1 MLFDG
6 VIKQRKI
13 RHSNGQDYPY
23 TRKMDDRA
31 LSRENEL
38 SIHIITPLSDNFDN
52 LTLQRMQSMG
62 RDELRIVLPAD
73 ARFMQDLTMH
83 KRTEKYIR
91 QNSNTQQEAIKR
103 ILDAKGFQNAERLSD
118 LQMRARALLGKAA
131 LIINA
136 ADVDVS
142 GEDGQSRVLKGFD
155 HLIQT
160 TYPNLRMLRDVPFNE
175 ADIGKHLRMV
185 EDGLLANDATS
196 LTEPEQELLAF
207 IQSNAR
213 SGVRTTVKSLIER
226 FERKNYGWY
235 YAAILCNLA
244 LLPSAT
250 RWGKSCKA

>member
-1 MLFDG
+1 
-6 VIKQRKI
+6 V
-13 RHSNGQDYPY
+13 
-23 TRKMDDRA
+23 
-31 LSRENEL
+31 
-38 SIHIITPLSDNFDN
+38 
-52 LTLQRMQSMG
+52 
-62 RDELRIVLPAD
+62 
-73 ARFMQDLTMH
+73 
-83 KRTEKYIR
+83 
-91 QNSNTQQEAIKR
+91 
-103 ILDAKGFQNAERLSD
+103 
-118 LQMRARALLGKAA
+118 RARALLGKAA

-142 GEDGQSRVLKGFD
+142 SEDGQTRVLKGFD

-175 ADIGKHLRMV
+175 GDMGKHLRMV

-244 LLPSAT
+244 LLCARGKVEVRQDSNSLEPMPWSAACATPMRPHFLVLEPQVEFTASQFARSKNFLPTFSTNPPPAT
-250 RWGKSCKA
+250 RPGPWRAKPSTS